1 MTRTSLAAKLML
13 CGLLAACGVAEDQA
27 PGVPPDHA
35 AVPLPMAS
43 GLPLTGPASV
53 GMSAEGLDQV
63 RPAMQ
68 AYIDDGRL
76 AGVVTMVA
84 RRGQVVHWDAVG
96 MRDLDA
102 GDPLEND
109 DIFRIFSMTKP
120 ITSTAIMILVEDS
133 KVALDDPLSKFVPE
147 FADVQVLNDK
157 GKQVPANGPIT
168 VQHLLTH
175 TSGLTYGFFGNSPV
189 DRIYNE
195 SGIFANAQGLDEF
208 VTGIAGLPLLA
219 HPGEVWNYSVSTD
232 ILGRVVEVASGQTFD
247 AFLNDR
253 IIGPLD
259 MEDTAFQVSADKL
272 DRFSGS
278 YATVEGALR
287 LTDSPVDG
295 QYTRPPARP
304 PARLAV
310 RRRRPHLDGLRL
322 HPIRTDAAQRGRAG
336 GRPYPVGRPCAHDAH
351 ESSARR
357 VGADR
362 ARELPEPGVRLRTGV
377 RGGCRRGCLTRTG
390 PQRRAPLGRRG
401 QHLLLDRPAGGARGN
416 GLDAI
421 RPVRRLRDR
430 TGVPDDRLRVH
441 PVASRRTTFSS

>member
-1 MTRTSLAAKLML
+1 
-13 CGLLAACGVAEDQA
+13 
-27 PGVPPDHA
+27 
-35 AVPLPMAS
+35 
-43 GLPLTGPASV
+43 
-53 GMSAEGLDQV
+53 MSAEGWLDQV

-68 AYIDDGRL
+68 AYIDAGRL

-109 DIFRIFSMTKP
+109 DIFRIFSITKP

-195 SGIFANAQGLDEF
+195 SGIFANAQGLDE
-208 VTGIAGLPLLA
+208 LPPA
-219 HPGEVWNYSVSTD
+219 SPGCRCWLTP
-232 ILGRVVEVASGQTFD
+232 GRSGTTACRPTSSGAWSRWASGQTFD

-295 QYTRPPARP
+295 QYTRPPGCPAASPRRP
-304 PARLAV
+304 PTTSDSHRCCSTRASWRASVSCRPTVCARCA
-310 RRRRPHLDGLRL
+310 
-322 HPIRTDAAQRGRAG
+322 RTIC
-336 GRPYPVGRPCAHDAH
+336 P
-351 ESSARR
+351 
-357 VGADR
+357 
-362 ARELPEPGVRLRTGV
+362 
-377 RGGCRRGCLTRTG
+377 TR
-390 PQRRAPLGRRG
+390 
-401 QHLLLDRPAGGARGN
+401 
-416 GLDAI
+416 
-421 RPVRRLRDR
+421 
-430 TGVPDDRLRVH
+430 
-441 PVASRRTTFSS
+441 